1 MEGLMWKLKLQYFG
15 HLMRRADSIEKTL
28 MVGKIEG
35 RRRRGRQRMRGR
47 WHHQL
52 NGHEFGWTPGAGD
65 GQGGLACCGLSF
77 SIPRDH
83 PRPFDPLPPSSK
95 PVTAD
100 GTLLK
105 VHGHQG
111 LLRAYVSNWVA
122 ELGTTDGLHCT
133 ELDIFTGSRTRAW
146 TVAYHK
152 TRFFGGTTR

>member
-1 MEGLMWKLKLQYFG
+1 
-15 HLMRRADSIEKTL
+15 
-28 MVGKIEG
+28 MVE
-35 RRRRGRQRMRGR
+35 

-52 NGHEFGWTPGAGD
+52 DEHGFGWTPGAGD
-65 GQGGLACCGLSF
+65 GQGGLACSGLSF

-122 ELGTTDGLHCT
+122 ELGTTEGLHCT
-133 ELDIFTGSRTRAW
+133 ALNWTYSQVPGLGHGQLLITKHASLGELHGKLK
-146 TVAYHK
+146 VLLPNNP
-152 TRFFGGTTR
+152 